1 MAKSPPYPVYKPKR
15 RPAVHQSKAPNPA
28 PIIIAYAV
36 VCLVVTVLAGF
47 SLAPDTVSKLIFA
60 FATIAALAAAAIY
73 QVHFKFKHAIVKKV
87 CAVAIPVWVLGAGF
101 IVYAGIVY
109 PAPIF
114 DHVLTREARTASF
127 ELPAGSYRVYVHG
140 SFPELDAQD
149 GAASPSPTPATPAV
163 PGAPTPTP
171 KKQTY
176 VHKGNFVLALTAAGS
191 GGRTETLS
199 GHFQASAKRQ
209 RVSKKGSNIVASDN
223 TRKMFDVRVRESG
236 PHAFELKNLDP
247 ELSNH
252 LKVEV
257 FPPSLWHIPIA
268 ILGLLATIALTFI
281 DFLIREAREYSFFGV
296 CASASFSFAMY
307 YRLQAMPDTTITV
320 LVMTA
325 LVGAIIGVA
334 FGMLLEFALRRVFYR
349 VNRGWRFDVNN

>member
-28 PIIIAYAV
+28 PVIVAYAALCV
-36 VCLVVTVLAGF
+36 VVAVLAGF
-47 SLAPDTVSKLIFA
+47 SLVPETVSKLIFA
-60 FATIAALAAAAIY
+60 FGTIAALTAAAIY
-73 QVHFKFKHAIVKKV
+73 QVHFKFRHAIVKKI
-87 CAVAIPVWVLGAGF
+87 AFLAIPVWVIGSAF
-101 IVYAGIVY
+101 IVYTGIVY
-109 PAPIF
+109 PAPIL
-114 DHVLTREARTASF
+114 DQVLTREARSASF

-140 SFPELDAQD
+140 SFPELDAHEES
-149 GAASPSPTPATPAV
+149 ASPTPTPTPAV

-176 VHKGNFVLALTAAGS
+176 THKGNFVLALTAAGS

-209 RVSKKGSNIVASDN
+209 RVAKKGSNIVASDN
-223 TRKMFDVRVRESG
+223 TRKLFDVRLRESG

-252 LKVEV
+252 LRIEV
-257 FPPSLWHIPIA
+257 FPPSLWHIPVA

-281 DFLIREAREYSFFGV
+281 DFLIRESREYSFLGV

-307 YRLQAMPDTTITV
+307 YRLQAMPDTSITV

-349 VNRGWRFDVNN
+349 VNRDWRFDVNN